1 MLKTLQ
7 FLTLSLLLALSACS
21 SISTNGK
28 AKSFKAKQIPSA
40 FKNSYKNWQQLKDK
54 HNANYSYERDSLSPE
69 GFHSSTKITV
79 IDDQVEFRDFFEW
92 QQGNTPTLTWTED
105 FAQLGTHDQG
115 ASVKTVDQLYQQCK
129 NQILSQ
135 PQTDFA
141 ITFKVDQINILQQ
154 CSYTR
159 LSCTSQC
166 TKGIRIQGLSLK

>member
-92 QQGNTPTLTWTED
+92 QQQPYLIFLVYYETNT
-105 FAQLGTHDQG
+105 
-115 ASVKTVDQLYQQCK
+115 
-129 NQILSQ
+129 I
-135 PQTDFA
+135 
-141 ITFKVDQINILQQ
+141 INVHFINVIAE
-154 CSYTR
+154 
-159 LSCTSQC
+159 SCV
-166 TKGIRIQGLSLK
+166 

>member
-1 MLKTLQ
+1 MLKIAQL
-7 FLTLSLLLALSACS
+7 FTLSLLVALSACS

-28 AKSFKAKQIPSA
+28 AKSFKTKQIPSA
-40 FKNSYKNWQQLKDK
+40 FINSYKNWQQLKNN
-54 HNANYSYERDSLSPE
+54 HNAHYSYERDGLSPE

-79 IDDQVEFRDFFEW
+79 INNQVEFRDFFEW

-115 ASVKTVDQLYQQCK
+115 ASIKTLDQLYQQCK
-129 NQILSQ
+129 NQILNQ
-135 PQTDFA
+135 PQTDFTV
-141 ITFKVDQINILQQ
+141 TFKVDQINILQQ

-159 LSCTSQC
+159 LSCANQC